1 MYYTALCV
9 SGLYYSVLNE
19 ECRDCPENSEGM
31 ESGLAECPCVEGYFR
46 ASGEEDLPC
55 TRKFITLI
63 HAPRKLVS
71 SPDWPWNFGLS
82 WAT

>member
-9 SGLYYSVLNE
+9 SGQYYSVLNE

-31 ESGLAECPCVEGYFR
+31 EFGLSVCPCVEGYYR

-55 TRKFITLI
+55 TREL
-63 HAPRKLVS
+63 HACGYLPYSQVIGCIPPIR
-71 SPDWPWNFGLS
+71 
-82 WAT
+82 AY

>member
-63 HAPRKLVS
+63 HAPRK
-71 SPDWPWNFGLS
+71 
-82 WAT
+82 

>member
-19 ECRDCPENSEGM
+19 ECRDCPGNSEGM
-31 ESGLAECPCVEGYFR
+31 HSGLSECPCVEGYYR

-55 TRKFITLI
+55 TRELHTFIQYWGNVI
-63 HAPRKLVS
+63 IFKSERANES
-71 SPDWPWNFGLS
+71 SS
-82 WAT
+82 